1 MPHVRQRITKAGS
14 ASTALVESYRDGEG
28 RPRQRL
34 LANLHGE
41 PDTLRALAKL
51 AAQRDFL
58 RKEKEASA
66 TDVMHANQFYEIV
79 TQKTL
84 HGHRYSAPERKEI
97 DGLMRQRD
105 RLLKRLAKIEGDLA
119 TIAKDGAIIKKHCTA
134 APDEIQAAIKAYK
147 LELRDAECLVLGLE
161 MSLMLKDAKAK
172 LRRLSI

>member
-1 MPHVRQRITKAGS
+1 
-14 ASTALVESYRDGEG
+14 
-28 RPRQRL
+28 
-34 LANLHGE
+34 
-41 PDTLRALAKL
+41 
-51 AAQRDFL
+51 
-58 RKEKEASA
+58 
-66 TDVMHANQFYEIV
+66 
-79 TQKTL
+79 
-84 HGHRYSAPERKEI
+84 
-97 DGLMRQRD
+97 MRQRD

>member
-66 TDVMHANQFYEIV
+66 TDVMHANHFY
-79 TQKTL
+79 
-84 HGHRYSAPERKEI
+84 
-97 DGLMRQRD
+97 
-105 RLLKRLAKIEGDLA
+105 
-119 TIAKDGAIIKKHCTA
+119 
-134 APDEIQAAIKAYK
+134 
-147 LELRDAECLVLGLE
+147 
-161 MSLMLKDAKAK
+161 
-172 LRRLSI
+172 